1 MIQSAEKI
9 KLHIKKQADEQG
21 IHYNQMMAIVAY
33 ERAMLRLLQ
42 SQKLYDSFIFKGGII
57 MRMAYKS
64 ERYTSDLDA
73 SFENI
78 SYIQLKKE
86 VEKFLSVD
94 LKDYFMFQNGKWL
107 DISENKDYKGLRFIT
122 DFYFSGSKVQS
133 IQIDFTVSEL
143 KKFFV
148 QKKFKTVF
156 FKDTFSAKIYSPE
169 MIIAEKLQ
177 TIVWRGESNT
187 RTRDLYDINYLIPNV
202 KKSLFKKSV
211 NQVFKIRGTKIPDS
225 FFNVISKQDT
235 KKLKKSWVKYEKN
248 LEEHDFH
255 NLWKIFIKNLH
266 KIDSLLDKN

>member
-21 IHYNQMMAIVAY
+21 IHYNQMIAIVAY

-42 SQKLYDSFIFKGGII
+42 SQKLYDSFIFKDGII

-73 SFENI
+73 SFEGI
-78 SYIQLKKE
+78 SHTHLKKE
-86 VEKFLSVD
+86 VERFLSID

-107 DISENKDYKGLRFIT
+107 DISEGKDYKGLRFVI

-133 IQIDFTVSEL
+133 IQIDFTLSEL
-143 KKFFV
+143 KKLFI
-148 QKKFKTVF
+148 QKEFKTAF
-156 FKDTFSAKIYSPE
+156 FKDIFSAKIYSPE

-177 TIVWRGESNT
+177 TIIQSGESNT
-187 RTRDLYDINYLIPNV
+187 RTRDLYDINYLMPNV

-211 NQVFKIRGTKIPDS
+211 NQVFKVRGTKIPDS

-235 KKLKKSWVKYEKN
+235 KRLKESWIKYEKN
-248 LEEHDFH
+248 LEEYNFH
-255 NLWKIFIKNLH
+255 SLWKLFIKNLH
-266 KIDSLLDKN
+266 KIDSLLGKN